1 MLPNLIQAQSFLT
14 ALDEDSDE
22 FCFQTFDDNGKR
34 AAKQLT
40 RKLFGSLEQHKD
52 TLSKL
57 NEQGAGIFVTIN
69 QTTGKG
75 RKKADI
81 TRIRALFVD
90 LDGAPMEPL
99 QNASTPPHITVQS
112 STGRFHA
119 YWRVS
124 DCGIDQCEPALKQLI
139 QQFNADPSC
148 CDRSR
153 VLRLPGFFHRKA
165 DPYLV
170 HVLDS
175 SPGEYAMANFIDSPS
190 LSASHLQKKQMTQQS
205 SSVSS
210 VSSVGS
216 AFIPD
221 SVGQRNKRLFEFAR
235 YLKGTRPDATK
246 SEIREIIV
254 DWHRQA
260 LPNIGTSDFSES
272 WGDFQRAWDSVKH
285 PFGSVLNRILG
296 EIDMIDDLP
305 ESLAKLGY
313 GEKTI
318 LLCRICRQLQKNAGD
333 DPFFISA
340 RQAGELI
347 GLHFTDASK
356 VLYALVADDVLR
368 LVKRGA
374 GNQAS
379 RYHYTWKD

>member
-1 MLPNLIQAQSFLT
+1 MMTPNLNQAQSFLT

-22 FCFQTFDDNGKR
+22 FCFQTFDDSKAGNK
-34 AAKQLT
+34 KLT
-40 RKLFGSLEQHKD
+40 RRLFGSLDQHKD

-57 NEQGAGIFVTIN
+57 NEQGAGVFVTVN
-69 QTTGKG
+69 QTNGKG
-75 RKKADI
+75 RKKSDI

-90 LDGAPMEPL
+90 LDGAPIEPAR
-99 QNASTPPHITVQS
+99 NATKPPQIIVES
-112 STGRFHA
+112 SPGRFHA
-119 YWRVS
+119 YWRIS
-124 DCGIDQCEPALKQLI
+124 DCGVDQCEPVLKQLI
-139 QQFNADPSC
+139 GQFNADPSC

-153 VLRLPGFFHRKA
+153 VLRLPGFYHRKSE
-165 DPYLV
+165 PFLV

-175 SPGEYAMANFIDSPS
+175 IPGEYAIQDFALPVCGD
-190 LSASHLQKKQMTQQS
+190 LQKKQMTQQS

-221 SVGQRNKRLFEFAR
+221 SVGQRNKRLFELAR
-235 YLKGTRPDATK
+235 FLKGTRPEATK
-246 SEIREIIV
+246 NELREIIT
-254 DWHRQA
+254 DWHKQA
-260 LPNIGTSDFSES
+260 LPHIGTSDFSES
-272 WGDFQRAWDSVKH
+272 WGDFQRAWDSVIH
-285 PFGSVLNRILG
+285 PYGSVLNRILG
-296 EIDMIDDLP
+296 EIEMTDDLP

-318 LLCRICRQLQKNAGD
+318 LLCRICKQLQKNAGD
-333 DPFFISA
+333 EPFFISA
-340 RQAGELI
+340 RQAGDLI

-356 VLYALVADDVLR
+356 VLYALVADDVLK

-379 RYHYTWKD
+379 RYYYIWKD